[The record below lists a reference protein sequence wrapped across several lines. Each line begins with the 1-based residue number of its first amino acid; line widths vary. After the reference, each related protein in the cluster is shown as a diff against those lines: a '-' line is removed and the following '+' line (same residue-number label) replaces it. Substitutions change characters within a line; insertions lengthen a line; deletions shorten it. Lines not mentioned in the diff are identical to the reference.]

1 MVKKDQ
7 SKKSGEALGVAGFT
21 LGIISIVAL
30 IFAPFFG
37 LVLSIVGFSL
47 SFSQQKRKPTK
58 FGKRGII
65 LNAIGFIVNILW
77 LILLIKFLAPI
88 LQEQL
93 QGYVNLR

>member
-1 MVKKDQ
+1 MAKKN
-7 SKKSGEALGVAGFT
+7 SPKKSGEALGIAGFT
-21 LGIISIVAL
+21 LGIVSIVAL

-47 SFSQQKRKPTK
+47 SLSQQKRKPTK

-65 LNAIGFIVNILW
+65 LNAIGFVVNIIW
-77 LILLIKFLAPI
+77 WILLIRFLIPI

-93 QGYVNLR
+93 QGYLI

>member
-1 MVKKDQ
+1 MVKKNQ
-7 SKKSGEALGVAGFT
+7 SKKSGETLGVAGFT

-30 IFAPFFG
+30 IFEPFFG